1 MQAVHVIIRVYRQKR
16 QNNTGSSIRNPKCK
30 KKKKKKKCKIV
41 HHRSASAFHHAW
53 KQKIHERAEG
63 SRRRRFMIHRA
74 GPFLASNELNAVQS
88 VVWNS
93 WNVRRRKDKK
103 KKRETERK
111 K

>member
-1 MQAVHVIIRVYRQKR
+1 
-16 QNNTGSSIRNPKCK
+16 
-30 KKKKKKKCKIV
+30 
-41 HHRSASAFHHAW
+41 
-53 KQKIHERAEG
+53 
-63 SRRRRFMIHRA
+63 MIHRA

-103 KKRETERK
+103 KKKRETERK